1 MKYFCIPFIITSILM
16 ICIIIKILKTEI
28 KNIDVLEI
36 IFVCFKKFF
45 DKINDNL
52 KLAPKFFNILTL
64 IVITSGLTTLIL
76 CSILTLNI
84 ESPIFNLIKDSGI
97 LQCILLI
104 ISSYLIKH
112 IYNFFSKFNTYENA
126 LLTEEEKVLIIE
138 ASVILGGI
146 MYYSYPKTNAEEG
159 KMIIFTIISLIAGR
173 HIWIDF
179 SFRFSFKNFSFRL
192 VLKKIK
198 ENLIIIYALLIV
210 LCLSISFQYLG
221 LNLYF
226 IALGI
231 SIPYFIFVAIY
242 IILEKKLRKN
252 G

>member
-1 MKYFCIPFIITSILM
+1 MKYFCIPFIITSILILYM
-16 ICIIIKILKTEI
+16 IIKILKTEI

-45 DKINDNL
+45 DKINNRL
-52 KLAPKFFNILTL
+52 ESAPKFFNILTL
-64 IVITSGLTTLIL
+64 IVITSGLAMLIL
-76 CSILTLNI
+76 CLILIPDIKSDN
-84 ESPIFNLIKDSGI
+84 FKLIKDSGM

-126 LLTEEEKVLIIE
+126 LLTEEEKALIVE

-146 MYYSYPKTNAEEG
+146 MYYNYPKANAEEG
-159 KMIIFTIISLIAGR
+159 KMIIFTIISLLAGK
-173 HIWIDF
+173 HVWIDF
-179 SFRFSFKNFSFRL
+179 SFKSSFKNL
-192 VLKKIK
+192 NKALILKKIK
-198 ENLIIIYALLIV
+198 ENRIIIYALLVV
-210 LCLSISFQYLG
+210 LFLSISFQYLG

-231 SIPYFIFVAIY
+231 SIPYLIFVAIY
-242 IILEKKLRKN
+242 IILEKRLRKN
-252 G
+252 E